1 MKSDVFMAEGGKS
14 GCSSQY
20 IAFMSFVEVVAVIP
34 TKKIAKKRKRSMLRL
49 AMKKLWFWTL
59 LLGLGGR
66 NVYK

>member
-20 IAFMSFVEVVAVIP
+20 IAFTSFVELVAVM
-34 TKKIAKKRKRSMLRL
+34 TNKVAKNRKRSMLRL